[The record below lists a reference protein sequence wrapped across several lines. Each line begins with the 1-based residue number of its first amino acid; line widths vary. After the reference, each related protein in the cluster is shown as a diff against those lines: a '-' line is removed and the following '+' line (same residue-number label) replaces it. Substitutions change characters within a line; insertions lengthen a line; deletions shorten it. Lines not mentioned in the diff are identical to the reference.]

1 MSEHNHDDGSLTKA
15 DHERIADAIR
25 DAETK
30 TSGEI
35 YCVLARISDNYFY
48 PSAFIVV
55 LAILIIGFAL
65 AVVLELLWLGV
76 QLPVFLYAQILAV
89 ACALLVLSYFPS
101 VRIQLVPKRLRYQRA
116 HEAAIKQFLARNVHI
131 TAERTGVLIFV
142 SLAEQYAEVVADSGI
157 NARVQQGDWNSV
169 VAGLVD
175 AASDDRLTDGF
186 VGAIEAVGEHLARHF
201 PPRRRN
207 PNELDDHLVEI

>member
-1 MSEHNHDDGSLTKA
+1 MAEHNHDDCNLTKA
-15 DHERIADAIR
+15 DHQRIADAIR
-25 DAETK
+25 DAETR

-55 LAILIIGFAL
+55 LAILIIGFAA
-65 AVVLELLWLGV
+65 AVVLDMLWLSV

-101 VRIQLVPKRLRYQRA
+101 IRIQLVPKRLRYQRA

-131 TAERTGVLIFV
+131 TSERTGVLIFV
-142 SLAEQYAEVVADSGI
+142 SLAEHYAEVVADSGI
-157 NARVQQGDWNSV
+157 NAKVNQSEWNSV
-169 VAGLVD
+169 VAGLVE
-175 AASDDRLTDGF
+175 AASQERLTDGF
-186 VGAIEAVGEHLARHF
+186 VGAIDAVGSHLAEHF